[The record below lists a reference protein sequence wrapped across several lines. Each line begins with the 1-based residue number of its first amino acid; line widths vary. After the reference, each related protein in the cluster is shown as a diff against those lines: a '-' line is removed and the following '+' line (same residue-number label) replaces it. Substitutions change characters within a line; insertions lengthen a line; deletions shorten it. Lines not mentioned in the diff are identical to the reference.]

1 MREPIT
7 LSETERAA
15 LDELL
20 PSERQ
25 TGNIADDLTTAAR
38 EAWRRRQE
46 NTRLGGA
53 VLGALQRDAGSWRAA
68 AWAAG
73 MSVRTARRW
82 SRPPE
87 YGGQPEPI
95 DDIR

>member
-1 MREPIT
+1 MREPLT

-20 PSERQ
+20 SPEQR
-25 TGNIADDLTTAAR
+25 TGNLADDLTAAAR

-87 YGGQPEPI
+87 YGGQSEPT
-95 DDIR
+95 DAV